1 MISLFWIN
9 VFYAMCLLTAC
20 GASIIVMWS
29 KIPTGTSGTVGFTMI
44 ALVCAGIATDWL
56 DSNLPW
62 IGVKRSLILWAGIL
76 FVIYWLLQRPWANRE
91 RRWIRPHHDRL
102 EDEQHE
108 HDDGPHNVG

>member
-1 MISLFWIN
+1 MMSQFWIN
-9 VFYAMCLLTAC
+9 VFYIGCVLAAC
-20 GASIIVMWS
+20 GATVIVMWS

-76 FVIYWLLQRPWANRE
+76 FVIYWLLQRPWRNRE
-91 RRWIRPHHDRL
+91 RRWNRSLHQRA
-102 EDEQHE
+102 DEHPK
-108 HDDGPHNVG
+108 HDDDVTHHGV